1 MDNDI
6 KNYIN
11 KAINNDN
18 NKCLLDL
25 SSKKIKERKLE
36 IINELDSTKKYKG
49 ELLKKLNNYRYIDEI
64 PELHIGTHIRWI
76 KLNEDNQYY
85 LTNGAILVDILFEDE
100 TILLLKNNFNK
111 FFKIY
116 LSHNLIFQKL
126 TNQEIIILYALDNI
140 DKIK

>member
-1 MDNDI
+1 MDDEV
-6 KNYIN
+6 KKYIN
-11 KAINNDN
+11 KAVNNEN

-25 SSKKIKERKLE
+25 SSKQIKERKFE
-36 IINELDSTKKYKG
+36 IINELDTTKKYKS
-49 ELLKKLNNYRYIDEI
+49 ELIKKLNNYRYVDEI

-76 KLNEDNQYY
+76 KLNEDNDYY

-100 TILLLKNNFNK
+100 TILLLKNNFNR

>member
-1 MDNDI
+1 MDDEV
-6 KNYIN
+6 KKYIN
-11 KAINNDN
+11 KAVNNEN

-25 SSKKIKERKLE
+25 SSKQIKERKFE
-36 IINELDSTKKYKG
+36 IINELDTTKKYKS
-49 ELLKKLNNYRYIDEI
+49 ELIKKLNNYRYVDEI

-76 KLNEDNQYY
+76 KLNEDNDYY

-100 TILLLKNNFNK
+100 TILLLKNNFNR

-126 TNQEIIILYALDNI
+126 TNKEIIILYALDNI